1 MWESY
6 SISEVFE
13 ILDVL
18 IHFQSCMKAAQFFFC
33 LTQQLTAAKVFSY
46 VWLLSRKQLYFFA
59 SVLLTQKKRREKR
72 TNNEAKLDSLIDST
86 VCDIE
91 AI

>member
-6 SISEVFE
+6 SISEV
-13 ILDVL
+13 LNVL
-18 IHFQSCMKAAQFFFC
+18 IHFQSCMKAAQFFC

-91 AI
+91 A